1 MRRALAIV
9 FVSASG
15 AASAAPPQKDLDFF
29 ESKIRP
35 ILVEHCQSCHG
46 PKKQSGGL
54 RLDTFEGFT
63 AGADNGPVVVAGK
76 PDESRMILSV
86 RRVGEY
92 AMPPKAA
99 IPPEQVALLADW
111 VKRGAVY
118 PPTAV
123 KTASK
128 PDAKS
133 HWAYQP
139 VTDPP
144 LPSAAGRT
152 EIDRFVNEKLAAAKL
167 SPVGPADR
175 RTLIR
180 RLSFDLIGLPPTY
193 AEIEAFVNDRDPR
206 AVEKVVDRLLAS
218 PHFGERWGRHWLDVA
233 RYADS
238 KGYVFTEDRNYP
250 YAYTYRDYVI
260 RSFNDDKPYDRFV
273 TEQLAADKMDR
284 KGDDKPL
291 AALGFLT
298 LGRRFLNNQHD
309 IIDDRIDVVTRGLMG
324 LTVGC
329 ARCHDHKYDPI
340 PIGDYYSLYGV
351 FASSQE
357 PKDPPLLE
365 PKTKEHLAFEAELA
379 KKEKAAQDYADKMY
393 AEGLAPF
400 RTATA
405 VKDYLLA
412 VRDGRDKSPKD
423 LDQLLISRKL
433 RQEVYNRWKAYL
445 SARGRGRDE
454 VFAMW
459 LACDNLSPGEFH
471 ELAPAMIEGLR
482 LGGVDLHP
490 AVVKAFEASPP
501 KSITD
506 VAATYGKI
514 LEEGAKANDRRL
526 RDVLYGTDGP
536 PSLPIPADA
545 DKVVAIEVKRGYRL
559 LRNDA
564 QKFRATSPAAPAR
577 AMALLDKES
586 PTQPV
591 VFLRGN
597 PANRGPQVPRQF
609 PAVVSG
615 PDRKPFS
622 DGSGRLDLA
631 KAIVDRKNPLTTRV
645 YVNRVWAHLFG
656 EGLVRTPSDFG
667 VRSDPP
673 THPPLLDWLASRFAA
688 DGLKTKSLI
697 RRIVLSD
704 AYQRQSDPP
713 AGAANADPANMLLSY
728 QSKKRHDFETLRD
741 SILFAAGALDETTYG
756 RSVDL
761 FATPFTTR
769 RTLYGSI
776 DRQNLPGTLRAFD
789 FASPDQHVPQRFETT
804 VPQQA
809 LYLMNA
815 PFIVAQ
821 AKSLAARAE
830 VVDKKGTD
838 AKVESLFR
846 LTLGRSPTT
855 EEKAASVE
863 FLAPKSGWDYFRPK
877 GPATPLEQLAQ
888 VLLWSNEFAFAE

>member
-1 MRRALAIV
+1 MRRPLATVWACLPGLAL
-9 FVSASG
+9 
-15 AASAAPPQKDLDFF
+15 AAPPQKEIDFF
-29 ESKIRP
+29 ESKVRP
-35 ILVEHCQSCHG
+35 VLVEHCHSCHG

-54 RLDTFEGFT
+54 RLDTFEGLS

-76 PDESRMILSV
+76 PEASRLIQSV
-86 RRVGEY
+86 RRGGEY

-99 IPPEQVALLADW
+99 IPAEHVSLLTEW
-111 VKRGAVY
+111 VKRGAIF
-118 PPTAV
+118 PKAETKA
-123 KTASK
+123 TK

-139 VTDPP
+139 VVDSP
-144 LPSAAGRT
+144 LPATPGRT

-167 SPVGPADR
+167 SPVGLADR

-193 AEIEAFVNDRDPR
+193 EEIEAFVADRDPK
-206 AVEKVVDRLLAS
+206 AVETVVDRLLAS

-260 RSFNDDKPYDRFV
+260 RSFNDDMPYDRFV
-273 TEQLAADKMDR
+273 TEQLAADRMDR
-284 KGDDKPL
+284 KGDDKSL

-298 LGRRFLNNQHD
+298 LGRRFLNNPHD

-351 FASSQE
+351 FASCVE

-405 VKDYLLA
+405 VTAYLLA
-412 VRDGRDKSPKD
+412 VRDGRDKSPRA
-423 LDQLLISRKL
+423 LDQLLIGRKL

-445 SARGRGRDE
+445 SDRGRQRDD
-454 VFAMW
+454 VFAPW
-459 LACDNLSPGEFH
+459 VAFDNLAPSDFA
-471 ELAPAMIEGLR
+471 ELAPAMMAGLAEAG
-482 LGGVDLHP
+482 LDLHP
-490 AVVKAFEASPP
+490 ALVKAFDAVPP
-501 KSITD
+501 KTMAD
-506 VAATYGKI
+506 VATVYGQV
-514 LEEGAKANDRRL
+514 LEAGAKANDKRL

-545 DKVVAIEVKRGYRL
+545 DKVVAIDVKRGYRL

-577 AMALLDKES
+577 AMALLDKDT

-597 PANRGPQVPRQF
+597 PANRGPNVPRQF

-615 PDRKPFS
+615 PDRKPFAN
-622 DGSGRLDLA
+622 GSGRLELA
-631 KAIVDRKNPLTTRV
+631 KAIVDPKNPLTARV
-645 YVNRVWAHLFG
+645 YVNRVWGHLFG

-673 THPPLLDWLASRFAA
+673 THPALLDWLATRFVA
-688 DGLKTKSLI
+688 DGMKTKSLI
-697 RRIVLSD
+697 RRVVLSD
-704 AYQRQSDPP
+704 AYQRRSDPP
-713 AGAANADPANMLLSY
+713 AEAATRDPANMLLAN

-741 SILFAAGALDETTYG
+741 SILAAAGSLDGSTYG

-815 PFIVAQ
+815 PFVVAQ
-821 AKSLAARAE
+821 AKSLAARPA
-830 VVDKKGTD
+830 VVQAIGAD
-838 AKVESLFR
+838 AKVETLFR

-855 EEKAASVE
+855 EEKAAAVE
-863 FLAPKSGWDYFRPK
+863 FLTPKSGWHYFRPK
-877 GPATPLEQLAQ
+877 GPATPVEQLAQ